1 MKSDVDLD
9 RFNLSNNVIK
19 EIEKLVK
26 ANGISYIDGIVH
38 YAQVSGIEIEV
49 LAEIVSK
56 NDVIKSQL
64 EIEAENLNLIKKKTS
79 RLPICNHMVLSLML

>member
-1 MKSDVDLD
+1 MKSEVDLD
-9 RFNLSNNVIK
+9 KFNLSNNVIK

-38 YAQVSGIEIEV
+38 YASVSGIEIEV

-79 RLPICNHMVLSLML
+79 RLPI

>member
-1 MKSDVDLD
+1 LKSEVDLD
-9 RFNLSNNVIK
+9 KFNLSNNVIK

-38 YAQVSGIEIEV
+38 YASVSGIEIEV

-79 RLPICNHMVLSLML
+79 RLPI

>member
-1 MKSDVDLD
+1 MKVKSDVDLD

-79 RLPICNHMVLSLML
+79 RLPI

>member
-1 MKSDVDLD
+1 VKSDVDLD

-79 RLPICNHMVLSLML
+79 RLPI